1 MKRMLY
7 ALFLAGIPLFLPAAG
22 LYAEESRG
30 AGEIP
35 AEQDGISEED
45 RQVIRKIEL
54 LQLME
59 LLKDMDLLAAETR
72 ADSED
77 KK

>member
-1 MKRMLY
+1 MRRILY
-7 ALFLAGIPLFLPAAG
+7 AFFLAGIPLFLPAAG
-22 LYAEESRG
+22 LAGASRG
-30 AGEIP
+30 AEEFS
-35 AEQDGISEED
+35 AEKLEISEED
-45 RQVIRKIEL
+45 RQVIRKMEL

-59 LLKDMDLLAAETR
+59 LLKDMDLLEGEIK

>member
-1 MKRMLY
+1 MRRILY
-7 ALFLAGIPLFLPAAG
+7 AFFLAGFSLFLPAAG
-22 LYAEESRG
+22 LAEESRG
-30 AGEIP
+30 AEEIS
-35 AEQDGISEED
+35 AEKLEISKED
-45 RQVIRKIEL
+45 RQVIRKMEL

-59 LLKDMDLLAAETR
+59 LLKDMDLLEGEIK